1 MNRGATIDD
10 LIDYICE
17 ENRLL
22 KERLG
27 GQRIRPARPRL
38 NDATLTS
45 VDSTRAEGC
54 LSAPS

>member
-27 GQRIRPARPRL
+27 GQRI
-38 NDATLTS
+38 
-45 VDSTRAEGC
+45 
-54 LSAPS
+54 